1 MVSIKDVSVAC
12 GVSVATV
19 SKALNNHHD
28 IGEETKESSGNG
40 KKDGLRSQF
49 CIESIEDE
57 QNLQYRGPFSGKS
70 GNDLTHDHYATVL
83 NSLKCCAEEKG
94 YDITF
99 VSKNGN
105 LSAWDH
111 RMTYLEHCKYRRF
124 DGVAVLCT
132 DFHDPEIQELVESD
146 LPVVTFDHV
155 FNDRSAV
162 VSDTVKGISD
172 LVRYAFEMGHRRIAY
187 IHGEESAETKS
198 RVSSFYRTCK
208 ELGIEVPP
216 EYVREAAYR
225 DTTKT
230 YLETE
235 ALLKCR
241 ICPTCILF
249 PDDFAYIGGFNSIT
263 LAGKR
268 VPEDISTIGYDG
280 IEIGK
285 YLEPALA
292 TLKQDSEL
300 LGRRL
305 AEKLIDEIEQ
315 PKICLVE
322 HLLVG
327 RKNLSRTVGKETDR
341 SGINMMRNLC
351 RKKEQR
357 KKEV

>member
-28 IGEETKESSGNG
+28 IGEETKERVRETARRMGYVPNFASKVLKTNRTYNIGV
-40 KKDGLRSQF
+40 L
-49 CIESIEDE
+49 
-57 QNLQYRGPFSGKS
+57 FSGKS

-105 LSAWDH
+105 LCAWDH

-249 PDDFAYIGGFNSIT
+249 PDDFAYIGGFNAIT

-322 HLLVG
+322 HLLVEGKIYPG
-327 RKNLSRTVGKETDR
+327 RSV
-341 SGINMMRNLC
+341 
-351 RKKEQR
+351 KKLTEAG
-357 KKEV
+357 

>member
-28 IGEETKESSGNG
+28 IGEETKERVRETARRIGYVPNFASKVLKTNRTYNIGV
-40 KKDGLRSQF
+40 L
-49 CIESIEDE
+49 
-57 QNLQYRGPFSGKS
+57 FSGKS

-146 LPVVTFDHV
+146 LSVVTFDHV

-187 IHGEESAETKS
+187 IHGEESAETKG

-249 PDDFAYIGGFNSIT
+249 PDDFAYIGGFNAIT

-305 AEKLIDEIEQ
+305 A
-315 PKICLVE
+315 
-322 HLLVG
+322 
-327 RKNLSRTVGKETDR
+327 
-341 SGINMMRNLC
+341 
-351 RKKEQR
+351 
-357 KKEV
+357 